1 MAHDLLI
8 KNGCIVDGT
17 GKPGYGG
24 DVAVEDGRIVEVGK
38 TSGRAKRVLD
48 AGGRVIAPGFV
59 DIHTHYDAQVMWDPL
74 LSSSCWHGVT
84 TVVMGNCGF
93 SLAPCKPEHREYVTT
108 MLARVEGMSLEALR
122 AGLGWQWQSSAEYLG
137 HISKRLGLNAASMA
151 GHSALRYNVMGEAS
165 LEREA
170 TEDEIKQMQALLR
183 QAVEAGAVGF
193 STSRARPHVDW
204 QGRPVPSRQAPYS
217 EVLALANVLREYDF
231 GTVEVSTGFAPAFPA
246 EEWQWL
252 ERIALETGRFVNWP
266 GLYQPR
272 HAPQSWRDALALLE
286 DVARKGGR
294 MYGVTAAQ
302 NTDQEFDL
310 KDNTLTLLRYDA
322 WKRVLQLPFDVRMR
336 TFASAEGRAP
346 LRAALEQVWPPQ
358 PKPSEWDVVKVF
370 QTRLPQNKRYAG
382 MSMTQLGE
390 ATQQHPLDA
399 MLSLAVAERLETEF
413 VSGGRNFDDAAV
425 EEMFRSPH
433 AVIGISDGGA
443 HLGSVTGA
451 EYGTYFLSHW
461 VGKKRVMPL
470 EEGVRKLTSLPASL
484 MGFTDRG
491 VLAPGMAADIC
502 VFDRDALQPL
512 GKERVADLPGGG
524 ERIIIRAK
532 GVAYTVVNGEVLLEH
547 GEHTGAFPGRLLR
560 STDYM
565 RRP

>member
-1 MAHDLLI
+1 MHDLLI
-8 KNGCIVDGT
+8 KNGYIVDGT
-17 GKPGYGG
+17 GKPGYAGG
-24 DVAVEDGRIVEVGK
+24 VAVQGGRIVEVGAV
-38 TSGRAKRVLD
+38 GGEAKRVID
-48 AGGRVIAPGFV
+48 AGGRVITPGFV
-59 DIHTHYDAQVMWDPL
+59 DIHTHYDAQISWDPL
-74 LSSSCWHGVT
+74 LTSSCWHGVT

-93 SLAPCKPEHREYVTT
+93 SLAPCKPEHREYMMS

-137 HISKRLGLNAASMA
+137 HMSQKLGLNVASMA
-151 GHSALRYNVMGEAS
+151 GHSTLRYNVMGEAS

-170 TEDEIKQMQALLR
+170 NEEEIGQMQGLLR
-183 QAVEAGAVGF
+183 EAVEAGAVGF

-217 EVLALANVLREYDF
+217 EVLALAMVLREYGF
-231 GTVEVSTGFAPAFPA
+231 GAVEVSTGFAPDFPA
-246 EEWQWL
+246 EEWDWL
-252 ERIALETGRFVNWP
+252 ERIAVETGRFVNWP

-272 HAPQSWRDALALLE
+272 NAPESWRGALARLE
-286 DVARKGGR
+286 ETARKGGR

-322 WKRVLQLPFDVRMR
+322 WKRVLQQPFDVRMR
-336 TFASAEGRAP
+336 LFASAEGRAA
-346 LRAALEQVWPPQ
+346 LRGALEQVWPAQ

-370 QTRLPQNKRYAG
+370 TTRLPQNKRYEG
-382 MSMTQLGE
+382 MSLTQLGE
-390 ATQQHPLDA
+390 ATSQHPLDA
-399 MLSLAVAERLETEF
+399 MLSLAVAEKLETEF

-425 EEMFRSPH
+425 EEMFRSPY
-433 AVIGISDGGA
+433 AVIGISDAGA
-443 HLGSVTGA
+443 HLTSVTGA

-461 VGKKRVMPL
+461 IGKKNVMSF
-470 EEGVRKLTSLPASL
+470 EEGVRKLTSFPAAL

-491 VLAPGMAADIC
+491 TLAPGMAADIC
-502 VFDRDALQPL
+502 VLDRDALQPL
-512 GKERVADLPGGG
+512 GKERVKDLPGGE
-524 ERIIIRAK
+524 ERIIVRAK
-532 GVAYTVVNGEVLLEH
+532 GIAYTMVNGEVLLEE

-565 RRP
+565 RG